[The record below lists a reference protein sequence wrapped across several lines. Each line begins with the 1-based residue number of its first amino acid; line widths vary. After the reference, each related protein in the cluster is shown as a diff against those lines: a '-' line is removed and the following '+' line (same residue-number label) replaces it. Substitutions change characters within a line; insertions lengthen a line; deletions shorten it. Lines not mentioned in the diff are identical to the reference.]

1 MESEVLVEW
10 EDRYSVG
17 IPLIDD
23 QHKELIRLTNELYKG
38 CLGGDVV
45 AGAYFMTAIK
55 GTVDYVKYHFSAEE
69 KLLENVKFPEFAEHK
84 RQHEDFVKQILED
97 VQSFQD
103 GKKFVPNVFVRFL
116 KDWILSHIAV
126 LDKRYATYILNLK
139 KQGALDETLGVYPV
153 PDLARA
159 CQT

>member
-17 IPLIDD
+17 IPFVDD
-23 QHKELIRLTNELYKG
+23 QHRELIRLTNELYKG
-38 CLGGDVV
+38 CLGGEEV
-45 AGAYFMTAIK
+45 ARAYFMTAVK

-84 RQHEDFVKQILED
+84 RQHEGFVKQVLED
-97 VQSFQD
+97 VQSFQE
-103 GKKFVPNVFVRFL
+103 GKKVVPNVFVRFL

-126 LDKRYATYILNLK
+126 LDE
-139 KQGALDETLGVYPV
+139 DTLPIS
-153 PDLARA
+153 
-159 CQT
+159 